1 MITIRKAKDRGHADH
16 GWLNTWHTFSFA
28 SYFDPAHM
36 GFRSLRVI
44 NDDRVAAGKGFGAH
58 GHRDMEI
65 ISYVLE
71 GNLAHKDSMGES
83 RTIGP
88 NTIQAMSAGTGIV
101 HSEFNPSPKEPVHFL
116 QIWIEPAVE
125 DVKPTYH
132 QMSFEPAEKRG
143 KLRLIA
149 APYGDG
155 AEADGAALIHQDARM
170 WASELG
176 AGESLTQPIAP
187 GRFGYVQVARG
198 NVLLNGQKLGEGD
211 GAAISAES
219 SLTLAG
225 DGSDGGE
232 FILFD
237 LA

>member
-1 MITIRKAKDRGHADH
+1 
-16 GWLNTWHTFSFA
+16 
-28 SYFDPAHM
+28 
-36 GFRSLRVI
+36 
-44 NDDRVAAGKGFGAH
+44 
-58 GHRDMEI
+58 
-65 ISYVLE
+65 
-71 GNLAHKDSMGES
+71 
-83 RTIGP
+83 
-88 NTIQAMSAGTGIV
+88 MSAGSGIV

-125 DVKPTYH
+125 SVKPTYH
-132 QMSFEPAEKRG
+132 QMSFEPQEKRG
-143 KLRLIA
+143 KLRLLA
-149 APYGDG
+149 APHGNG
-155 AEADGAALIHQDARM
+155 LEANGAALIHQDAHV

-176 AGESLTQPIAP
+176 AGESLTQPLAK

-198 NVLLNGQKLGEGD
+198 NILLNGQKLGEGD